1 MDMELQRMVME
12 GYRPVSQGMFSQ
24 EETLESIVPDAFPDI
39 SRIVSAVGKVFLK
52 DKELGEG
59 SCGCPA
65 PPGSPCST
73 YRRGR
78 RPPGRWR

>member
-39 SRIVSAVGKVFLK
+39 SRIVSAPDRSITMRSTPGAM
-52 DKELGEG
+52 
-59 SCGCPA
+59 PA
-65 PPGSPCST
+65 WGGAP
-73 YRRGR
+73 
-78 RPPGRWR
+78 